1 MQVKLIFALAAI
13 TVLIVGTM
21 TLTKIDTYA
30 YGQQQQQ
37 QQSKT
42 NVTFMQQNK
51 TSTASPINETKGW
64 LDSFILKNCNF
75 ASHGANNYF
84 I

>member
-13 TVLIVGTM
+13 TMLIVGTM

-37 QQSKT
+37 
-42 NVTFMQQNK
+42 FQNK
-51 TSTASPINETKGW
+51 CDFYAAE
-64 LDSFILKNCNF
+64 
-75 ASHGANNYF
+75 
-84 I
+84 